1 MSTLSLSKT
10 NTDQIT
16 AAAIAAGLHGQGRAD
31 FLTAV
36 EAQLDQFGD
45 PLKRGKAGFPDH
57 AVGHVASAISMVLG
71 RSK

>member
-1 MSTLSLSKT
+1 MTLSLSKT
-10 NTDQIT
+10 NTDQVT

-36 EAQLDQFGD
+36 ETQLAEFND
-45 PLKRGKAGFPDH
+45 PLQRGKAGFTDH
-57 AVGHVASAISMVLG
+57 SSGHVASAISMVLG